1 MNKVPWTNGPTLELG
16 RQGVNQATEHYATAT
31 SSGLERD
38 ARQQSAGDVNDPGQI
53 ALGVIIG
60 RTSEFFDF
68 FVYCIASVLVFPQ
81 LLFPG
86 ETALMGT
93 MYSFAI
99 FSLAFIARPVGSLV
113 FMNIDRT
120 YGRGVKLTI
129 AMFMLGGSTAA
140 MAFLPSYASSG
151 VFAIYLLCA
160 FRFLQ
165 GLAWGGAWDGL
176 ASLLALNS
184 PDNRKGFYA
193 MIPQLGAPL
202 GFMLASTLFAYL
214 ILTLAPEDFLAFGW
228 RFAFFVAFAINVVA
242 LFARLRLVA
251 TSEFGHLLEQ
261 NELHAARISDTLRH
275 NGRTVLLGAL
285 VPLVSYALFHLVTV
299 FALTWVFLYAN
310 GNAGQFLLTQ
320 GVGAVLCALGIV
332 ASGFI
337 ADQLGRRR
345 LLGYSA
351 GIILI
356 GALLTPLLYTYNV
369 INEGMIVLGGF
380 AVLGLCFGQAAG
392 TLASNFKREYRYT
405 GSALTSDLA
414 WLLGAGFAPLIALY
428 LCDQFGLI
436 GVGAYLLSGAVVTLL
451 VLQFNKQF
459 GAKTSD

>member
-1 MNKVPWTNGPTLELG
+1 MTQT
-16 RQGVNQATEHYATAT
+16 TENYATAT

-38 ARQQSAGDVNDPGQI
+38 ARHHNADATNDPGQI

-86 ETALMGT
+86 ETALVGT

-113 FMNIDRT
+113 FMTVDRR

-140 MAFLPSYASSG
+140 MAFLPSFASAG
-151 VFAIYLLCA
+151 VIAIYLLCA

-176 ASLLALNS
+176 ASLLALNA
-184 PDNRKGFYA
+184 PDNRKGWYA

-202 GFMLASTLFAYL
+202 GFMLASSLFAYL
-214 ILTLAPEDFLAFGW
+214 ILTLHADDFLAFGW
-228 RFAFFVAFAINVVA
+228 RYAFFVAFAINVVA

-251 TSEFGHLLEQ
+251 TSEFGHLLEK
-261 NELHAARISDTLRH
+261 NELEAARVIDTLKH
-275 NGRTVLLGAL
+275 NGRTVVLGAL
-285 VPLVSYALFHLVTV
+285 VPMVSYALFHLVTV
-299 FALTWVFLYAN
+299 FALTWVYLYAN
-310 GNAGQFLLTQ
+310 GNPGQFLLTQ
-320 GVGAVLCALGIV
+320 GVGAVLCAFGII

-337 ADQLGRRR
+337 ADELGRRR

-351 GIILI
+351 GIILL
-356 GALLTPLLYTYNV
+356 GAILTPLLYTYNI

-428 LCDQFGLI
+428 LCDKFGLA
-436 GVGAYLLSGAVVTLL
+436 GVGAYLLSGAIVTLL

-459 GAKTSD
+459 GARTTD

>member
-1 MNKVPWTNGPTLELG
+1 
-16 RQGVNQATEHYATAT
+16 VNQTTENYATAT

-38 ARQQSAGDVNDPGQI
+38 ARHHNADATNDPGQI

-86 ETALMGT
+86 ETALVGT

-113 FMNIDRT
+113 FMTVDRR

-140 MAFLPSYASSG
+140 MAFLPSFASAG
-151 VFAIYLLCA
+151 VIAIYLLCA

-176 ASLLALNS
+176 ASLLALNA
-184 PDNRKGFYA
+184 PDNRKGWYA

-202 GFMLASTLFAYL
+202 GFMLASSLFAYL
-214 ILTLAPEDFLAFGW
+214 ILTLHADDFLAFGW
-228 RFAFFVAFAINVVA
+228 RYAFFVAFAINVVA

-251 TSEFGHLLEQ
+251 TSEFGHLLEK
-261 NELHAARISDTLRH
+261 NELEAARVIDTLKH
-275 NGRTVLLGAL
+275 NGRTVVLGAL
-285 VPLVSYALFHLVTV
+285 VPMVSYALFHLVTV
-299 FALTWVFLYAN
+299 FALTWVYLYAN
-310 GNAGQFLLTQ
+310 GNPGQFLLTQ
-320 GVGAVLCALGIV
+320 GVGAVLCAFGII

-337 ADQLGRRR
+337 ADELGRRR

-351 GIILI
+351 GIILL
-356 GALLTPLLYTYNV
+356 GAILTPLLYTYNI

-428 LCDQFGLI
+428 LCDKFGLA
-436 GVGAYLLSGAVVTLL
+436 GVGAYLLSGAIVTLL

-459 GAKTSD
+459 GARTTD

>member
-1 MNKVPWTNGPTLELG
+1 M
-16 RQGVNQATEHYATAT
+16 
-31 SSGLERD
+31 ERD
-38 ARQQSAGDVNDPGQI
+38 ARHHNADATNDPGQI

-113 FMNIDRT
+113 FMTVDRQ

-129 AMFMLGGSTAA
+129 AMFLLGGSTAA
-140 MAFLPSYASSG
+140 MAFLPSFASSG
-151 VFAIYLLCA
+151 VIAIYLLCA

-176 ASLLALNS
+176 ASLLALNA
-184 PDNRKGFYA
+184 PDNRKGWYA

-202 GFMLASTLFAYL
+202 GFMLASSLFAFL
-214 ILTLAPEDFLAFGW
+214 LLTLHPDDFLSFGW
-228 RFAFFVAFAINVVA
+228 RYAFFVAFAINVVA

-251 TSEFGHLLEQ
+251 TSEFGHLLDQ
-261 NELHAARISDTLRH
+261 NELEAARVIDTLKH
-275 NGRTVLLGAL
+275 NGRTVVLGAL
-285 VPLVSYALFHLVTV
+285 VPMVSYALFHLVTV
-299 FALTWVFLYAN
+299 FALTWVFLYAD
-310 GNAGQFLLTQ
+310 GNPGQFLLTQ
-320 GVGAVLCALGIV
+320 GVGAVLCAFGII

-351 GIILI
+351 GIILL
-356 GALLTPLLYTYNV
+356 GAVLTPLLYTYNI

-428 LCDQFGLI
+428 LCDKFGLP

-459 GAKTSD
+459 GAKTTD

>member
-1 MNKVPWTNGPTLELG
+1 VTQT
-16 RQGVNQATEHYATAT
+16 TEHYATAT

-38 ARQQSAGDVNDPGQI
+38 ARHHNADATNDPGQI

-113 FMNIDRT
+113 FMTVDRQH
-120 YGRGVKLTI
+120 GRGVKLTI
-129 AMFMLGGSTAA
+129 AMFLLGGSTAA
-140 MAFLPSYASSG
+140 MAFLPSFASAG
-151 VFAIYLLCA
+151 VVAIYLLCA

-176 ASLLALNS
+176 ASLLALNA
-184 PDNRKGFYA
+184 PDNRKGWYA

-202 GFMLASTLFAYL
+202 GFMLASSLFAFL
-214 ILTLAPEDFLAFGW
+214 LLTLHPDDFLSFGW
-228 RFAFFVAFAINVVA
+228 RYAFFVAFAINVVA

-251 TSEFGHLLEQ
+251 TSEFGHLLDK
-261 NELHAARISDTLRH
+261 NELEAARVMDTLKH
-275 NGRTVLLGAL
+275 NGRTVVLGAL
-285 VPLVSYALFHLVTV
+285 VPMVSYALFHLVTV
-299 FALTWVFLYAN
+299 FALSWVYLYAN
-310 GNAGQFLLTQ
+310 GNPGQFLLTQ
-320 GVGAVLCALGIV
+320 GVGAVLCAFGIV

-351 GIILI
+351 GIILL
-356 GALLTPLLYTYNV
+356 GAILTPLLYTYNI

-392 TLASNFKREYRYT
+392 TLASNFKRKYRYT

-428 LCDQFGLI
+428 LCDKFGLA

-459 GAKTSD
+459 GARNTD

>member
-1 MNKVPWTNGPTLELG
+1 MTQT
-16 RQGVNQATEHYATAT
+16 TEHYATAT

-38 ARQQSAGDVNDPGQI
+38 ARHNNADATNDPGQI

-86 ETALMGT
+86 ETALVGT

-113 FMNIDRT
+113 FMTVDRR

-140 MAFLPSYASSG
+140 MAFLPSFASAG
-151 VFAIYLLCA
+151 VIAIYLLCA

-176 ASLLALNS
+176 ASLLALNA
-184 PDNRKGFYA
+184 PDNRKGWYA

-202 GFMLASTLFAYL
+202 GFMLASSLFAYL
-214 ILTLAPEDFLAFGW
+214 ILTLHADDFLAFGW
-228 RFAFFVAFAINVVA
+228 SYAFFVAFAINVVA

-251 TSEFGHLLEQ
+251 TSEFGHLLEK
-261 NELHAARISDTLRH
+261 NELEAARVIDTLKH
-275 NGRTVLLGAL
+275 NGRTVVLGAL
-285 VPLVSYALFHLVTV
+285 VPMVSYALFHLVTV
-299 FALTWVFLYAN
+299 FALTWVYLYAN
-310 GNAGQFLLTQ
+310 GNPGQFLLTQ
-320 GVGAVLCALGIV
+320 GVGAVLCAFGII

-337 ADQLGRRR
+337 ADELGRRR

-351 GIILI
+351 GIILL
-356 GALLTPLLYTYNV
+356 GAILTPLLYTYNI

-428 LCDQFGLI
+428 LCDKFGLA
-436 GVGAYLLSGAVVTLL
+436 GVGAYLLSGAIVTLL

-459 GAKTSD
+459 GARTTD

>member
-1 MNKVPWTNGPTLELG
+1 M
-16 RQGVNQATEHYATAT
+16 
-31 SSGLERD
+31 ERD
-38 ARQQSAGDVNDPGQI
+38 ARHHNADATNDPGQI

-113 FMNIDRT
+113 FMTVDRQ

-129 AMFMLGGSTAA
+129 AMFLLGGSTAA
-140 MAFLPSYASSG
+140 MAFLPSTASAG
-151 VFAIYLLCA
+151 ILAIYLLCA

-176 ASLLALNS
+176 ASLLALNA
-184 PDNRKGFYA
+184 PDNRKGWYA

-202 GFMLASTLFAYL
+202 GFMLASSLFAYL
-214 ILTLAPEDFLAFGW
+214 ILTLHADDFLAFGW
-228 RFAFFVAFAINVVA
+228 RYAFFVAFAINVVA

-251 TSEFGHLLEQ
+251 TSEFGHLLDK
-261 NELHAARISDTLRH
+261 NELEASRVMDTLKH
-275 NGRTVLLGAL
+275 NGRTVVLGAL
-285 VPLVSYALFHLVTV
+285 VPMVSYALFHLVTV
-299 FALTWVFLYAN
+299 FALSWVYLYAN
-310 GNAGQFLLTQ
+310 GNPGQFLLTQ
-320 GVGAVLCALGIV
+320 GVGAVLCAFGII

-351 GIILI
+351 GIILL
-356 GALLTPLLYTYNV
+356 GAVLTPLLYTYNI

-428 LCDQFGLI
+428 LCDKFGLA

-459 GAKTSD
+459 GARTTD

>member
-1 MNKVPWTNGPTLELG
+1 MTQT
-16 RQGVNQATEHYATAT
+16 TEHYATAT

-38 ARQQSAGDVNDPGQI
+38 ARHHNADATNDPGQI

-113 FMNIDRT
+113 FMTVDRQ

-129 AMFMLGGSTAA
+129 AMFLLGGSTAA
-140 MAFLPSYASSG
+140 MAFLPSFASSG
-151 VFAIYLLCA
+151 VIAIYLLCA

-176 ASLLALNS
+176 ASLLALNA
-184 PDNRKGFYA
+184 PDNRKGWYA

-202 GFMLASTLFAYL
+202 GFMLASSLFAFL
-214 ILTLAPEDFLAFGW
+214 LLTLHPDDFLSFGW
-228 RFAFFVAFAINVVA
+228 RYAFFVAFAINVVA

-251 TSEFGHLLEQ
+251 TSEFGHLLDQ
-261 NELHAARISDTLRH
+261 NELEAARVIDTLKH
-275 NGRTVLLGAL
+275 NGRTVVLGAL
-285 VPLVSYALFHLVTV
+285 VPMVSYALFHLVTV
-299 FALTWVFLYAN
+299 FALTWVFLYAD
-310 GNAGQFLLTQ
+310 GNPGQFLLTQ
-320 GVGAVLCALGIV
+320 GVGAVLCAFGII

-351 GIILI
+351 GIILL
-356 GALLTPLLYTYNV
+356 GAVLTPLLYTYNI

-428 LCDQFGLI
+428 LCDKFGLP

-459 GAKTSD
+459 GAKTTD

>member
-1 MNKVPWTNGPTLELG
+1 M
-16 RQGVNQATEHYATAT
+16 NQATEHYATAT

>member
-1 MNKVPWTNGPTLELG
+1 MNQT
-16 RQGVNQATEHYATAT
+16 TENYATAT

-38 ARQQSAGDVNDPGQI
+38 ARHHNADATNDPGQI

-86 ETALMGT
+86 ETALVGT

-99 FSLAFIARPVGSLV
+99 FSLAFVARPVGSLV
-113 FMNIDRT
+113 FMTVDRQ

-129 AMFMLGGSTAA
+129 AMFLLGGSTAA
-140 MAFLPSYASSG
+140 MAFLPSFASAG
-151 VFAIYLLCA
+151 VLAIYLLCA

-176 ASLLALNS
+176 ASLLALNA
-184 PDNRKGFYA
+184 PDNRKGWYA

-202 GFMLASTLFAYL
+202 GFMLAASLFAYL
-214 ILTLAPEDFLAFGW
+214 LLTLHPDDFLAFGW
-228 RFAFFVAFAINVVA
+228 RYAFFVAFAINVVA

-251 TSEFGHLLEQ
+251 TSEFGHLLEK
-261 NELHAARISDTLRH
+261 NELEAARVMDTLKH
-275 NGRTVLLGAL
+275 NGRTVVLGAL
-285 VPLVSYALFHLVTV
+285 VPMVSYALFHLVTV
-299 FALTWVFLYAN
+299 FALSWVFLYAN
-310 GNAGQFLLTQ
+310 GNPGQFLLTQ
-320 GVGAVLCALGIV
+320 GVGAVLCAFGIV

-351 GIILI
+351 GIILL
-356 GALLTPLLYTYNV
+356 GAVLTPLLYTYNI

-428 LCDQFGLI
+428 LCDKFGLP

>member
-1 MNKVPWTNGPTLELG
+1 MNQT
-16 RQGVNQATEHYATAT
+16 TEHYATAT

-38 ARQQSAGDVNDPGQI
+38 ARHHNADATTDPGQI

-113 FMNIDRT
+113 FMTVDRR

-129 AMFMLGGSTAA
+129 AMFLLGGSTAA
-140 MAFLPSYASSG
+140 MAFLPSFASAG
-151 VFAIYLLCA
+151 VIAIYLLCA

-176 ASLLALNS
+176 ASLLALNA
-184 PDNRKGFYA
+184 PDNRKGWYA

-202 GFMLASTLFAYL
+202 GFILASSLFAYL
-214 ILTLAPEDFLAFGW
+214 ILTLPSEDFLTFGW
-228 RFAFFVAFAINVVA
+228 RYAFFVAFAINVVA

-251 TSEFGHLLEQ
+251 TSEFGHLLDK
-261 NELHAARISDTLRH
+261 NELEAARVMDTLKH

-285 VPLVSYALFHLVTV
+285 VPMVSYALFHLVTV
-299 FALTWVFLYAN
+299 FALSWVYLYAN
-310 GNAGQFLLTQ
+310 GNPGQFLLTQ

-351 GIILI
+351 GIILL
-356 GALLTPLLYTYNV
+356 GAVLTPLLYTYNI

-428 LCDQFGLI
+428 LCDKFGLA
-436 GVGAYLLSGAVVTLL
+436 GVGAYLLSGAAVTLL

-459 GAKTSD
+459 GARNSD

>member
-1 MNKVPWTNGPTLELG
+1 MNQTPEN
-16 RQGVNQATEHYATAT
+16 YATAT

-38 ARQQSAGDVNDPGQI
+38 ARHHNADATNDPGQI

-86 ETALMGT
+86 ETALVGT

-113 FMNIDRT
+113 FMTVDRA

-140 MAFLPSYASSG
+140 MAFLPSFMSAG
-151 VFAIYLLCA
+151 VLAIYLLCA

-176 ASLLALNS
+176 ASLLALNA
-184 PDNRKGFYA
+184 PDNRKGWYA

-202 GFMLASTLFAYL
+202 GFMLASSLFAYL
-214 ILTLAPEDFLAFGW
+214 ILTLHPDDFLSFGW
-228 RFAFFVAFAINVVA
+228 RYAFFVAFAINVVA

-251 TSEFGHLLEQ
+251 TSEFGHLLEE
-261 NELHAARISDTLRH
+261 NELQASRVMDTLKH
-275 NGRTVLLGAL
+275 NGRTVVLGAL
-285 VPLVSYALFHLVTV
+285 VPMVSYALFHLVTV
-299 FALTWVFLYAN
+299 FALTWVFLYAD
-310 GNAGQFLLTQ
+310 GNPGQFLLTQ
-320 GVGAVLCALGIV
+320 GVGAVLCAFGIV

-351 GIILI
+351 GIILL
-356 GALLTPLLYTYNV
+356 GAILTPLLYNYNI

-428 LCDQFGLI
+428 LCDKFGLP
-436 GVGAYLLSGAVVTLL
+436 GVGVYLMSGAVVTLL

-459 GAKTSD
+459 GAKTTD

>member
-1 MNKVPWTNGPTLELG
+1 M
-16 RQGVNQATEHYATAT
+16 NQATEHYATAT

-351 GIILI
+351 GIILV

>member
-1 MNKVPWTNGPTLELG
+1 MNQT
-16 RQGVNQATEHYATAT
+16 TENYATAT

-38 ARQQSAGDVNDPGQI
+38 ARHHNAGATTDPGQI

-86 ETALMGT
+86 ETALVGT

-113 FMNIDRT
+113 FMTVDRR

-129 AMFMLGGSTAA
+129 AMFLLGGSTAA
-140 MAFLPSYASSG
+140 MAFLPSFASAG
-151 VFAIYLLCA
+151 VIAIYLLCA

-176 ASLLALNS
+176 ASLLALNA
-184 PDNRKGFYA
+184 PDDRKGWYA

-202 GFMLASTLFAYL
+202 GFILASSLFAYL
-214 ILTLAPEDFLAFGW
+214 ILTLPSEDFLTFGW
-228 RFAFFVAFAINVVA
+228 RYAFFVAFAINVVA

-251 TSEFGHLLEQ
+251 TSEFGHLLDK
-261 NELHAARISDTLRH
+261 NELEAARVMDTLKH
-275 NGRTVLLGAL
+275 NGRTVVLGAL
-285 VPLVSYALFHLVTV
+285 VPMVSYALFHLVTV
-299 FALTWVFLYAN
+299 FALSWVYLYAN
-310 GNAGQFLLTQ
+310 GNPGQFLLTQ
-320 GVGAVLCALGIV
+320 GVGAVLCAFGIV

-351 GIILI
+351 GIILL
-356 GALLTPLLYTYNV
+356 GAVLTPLLYTYNI

-428 LCDQFGLI
+428 LCDKFGLA
-436 GVGAYLLSGAVVTLL
+436 GVGAYLLSGAAVTLL

-459 GAKTSD
+459 GARNSD

>member
-1 MNKVPWTNGPTLELG
+1 MNQT
-16 RQGVNQATEHYATAT
+16 TENYATAT

-38 ARQQSAGDVNDPGQI
+38 ARHHNADATNDPGQI

-86 ETALMGT
+86 ETALVGT

-113 FMNIDRT
+113 FMTVDRAH
-120 YGRGVKLTI
+120 GRGVKLTI
-129 AMFMLGGSTAA
+129 AMFLLGGSTAA
-140 MAFLPSYASSG
+140 MAFLPSFESAG
-151 VFAIYLLCA
+151 VLAIYLLCA

-176 ASLLALNS
+176 SSLLALNA
-184 PDNRKGFYA
+184 PDNRKGWYA

-202 GFMLASTLFAYL
+202 GFMLASSLFAYL
-214 ILTLAPEDFLAFGW
+214 ILTLHADDFLAFGW
-228 RFAFFVAFAINVVA
+228 RYAFFVAFAINVVA

-251 TSEFGHLLEQ
+251 TSEFGHLLEK
-261 NELHAARISDTLRH
+261 NELEAARVMDTLKH
-275 NGRTVLLGAL
+275 NGRTVVLGAL
-285 VPLVSYALFHLVTV
+285 VPMVSYALFHLVTV
-299 FALTWVFLYAN
+299 FALSWVYLYAN
-310 GNAGQFLLTQ
+310 GNPGQFLLTQ
-320 GVGAVLCALGIV
+320 GVGAVLCAFGII

-351 GIILI
+351 GIILL
-356 GALLTPLLYTYNV
+356 GAVLTPLLYTYNI

-428 LCDQFGLI
+428 LCDKFGLP

-459 GAKTSD
+459 GARTSD

>member
-1 MNKVPWTNGPTLELG
+1 MNQT
-16 RQGVNQATEHYATAT
+16 TENYATAT

-38 ARQQSAGDVNDPGQI
+38 ARHHNADATNDPGQI

-86 ETALMGT
+86 ETALVGT

-113 FMNIDRT
+113 FMTVDRR

-140 MAFLPSYASSG
+140 MAFLPSFASAG
-151 VFAIYLLCA
+151 VIAIYLLCA

-176 ASLLALNS
+176 ASLLALNA
-184 PDNRKGFYA
+184 PDNRKGWYA

-202 GFMLASTLFAYL
+202 GFMLASSLFAYL
-214 ILTLAPEDFLAFGW
+214 ILTLHADDFLAFGW
-228 RFAFFVAFAINVVA
+228 RYAFFVAFAINVVA

-251 TSEFGHLLEQ
+251 TSEFGHLLEK
-261 NELHAARISDTLRH
+261 NELEAARVIDTLKH
-275 NGRTVLLGAL
+275 NGRTVVLGAL
-285 VPLVSYALFHLVTV
+285 VPMVSYALFHLVTV
-299 FALTWVFLYAN
+299 FALTWVYLYAN
-310 GNAGQFLLTQ
+310 GNPGQFLLTQ
-320 GVGAVLCALGIV
+320 GVGAVLCAFGII

-337 ADQLGRRR
+337 ADELGRRR

-351 GIILI
+351 GIILL
-356 GALLTPLLYTYNV
+356 GAILTPLLYTYNI

-428 LCDQFGLI
+428 LCDKFGLA
-436 GVGAYLLSGAVVTLL
+436 GVGAYLLSGAIVTLL

-459 GAKTSD
+459 GARTTD

>member
-1 MNKVPWTNGPTLELG
+1 VTQT
-16 RQGVNQATEHYATAT
+16 TEHYATAT

-38 ARQQSAGDVNDPGQI
+38 ARHHNADATNDPGQI

-113 FMNIDRT
+113 FMTVDRQ

-129 AMFMLGGSTAA
+129 AMFLLGGSTAA
-140 MAFLPSYASSG
+140 MAFLPSTASAG
-151 VFAIYLLCA
+151 ILAIYLLCA

-176 ASLLALNS
+176 ASLLALNA
-184 PDNRKGFYA
+184 PDNRKGWYA

-202 GFMLASTLFAYL
+202 GFMLASSLFAYL
-214 ILTLAPEDFLAFGW
+214 ILTLHADDFLAFGW
-228 RFAFFVAFAINVVA
+228 RYAFFVAFAINVVA

-251 TSEFGHLLEQ
+251 TSEFGHLLDK
-261 NELHAARISDTLRH
+261 NELEASRVMDTLKH
-275 NGRTVLLGAL
+275 NGRTVVLGAL
-285 VPLVSYALFHLVTV
+285 VPMVSYALFHLVTV
-299 FALTWVFLYAN
+299 FALSWVYLYAN
-310 GNAGQFLLTQ
+310 GNPGQFLLTQ
-320 GVGAVLCALGIV
+320 GVGAVLCAFGII

-351 GIILI
+351 GIILL
-356 GALLTPLLYTYNV
+356 GAVLTPLLYTYNI

-428 LCDQFGLI
+428 LCDKFGLA

-459 GAKTSD
+459 GARTTD

>member
-1 MNKVPWTNGPTLELG
+1 MNQT
-16 RQGVNQATEHYATAT
+16 TENYATAT

-38 ARQQSAGDVNDPGQI
+38 ARQQSAGDAHDPGQI

-86 ETALMGT
+86 ETALIGT

-113 FMNIDRT
+113 FMTVDRRH
-120 YGRGVKLTI
+120 GRGVKLTI

-140 MAFLPSYASSG
+140 MAFLPSFDSAG

-176 ASLLALNS
+176 SSLLALNA
-184 PDNRKGFYA
+184 PDNRKGWYA

-202 GFMLASTLFAYL
+202 GFMLASSLFAYL
-214 ILTLAPEDFLAFGW
+214 ILTLHADDFLAFGW
-228 RFAFFVAFAINVVA
+228 RYAFFVAFAINVVA

-261 NELHAARISDTLRH
+261 NELHAARVMDTLKH

-285 VPLVSYALFHLVTV
+285 VPMVSYALFHLVTV
-299 FALTWVFLYAN
+299 FALTWVYLYAE

-320 GVGAVLCALGIV
+320 GVGAVLCAFGII

-351 GIILI
+351 GIILA
-356 GALLTPLLYTYNV
+356 GAILTPLLYTYNI

-428 LCDQFGLI
+428 LCDKFGLP
-436 GVGAYLLSGAVVTLL
+436 GVGAYLMSGAVVTLL

-459 GAKTSD
+459 GAKTTD

>member
-1 MNKVPWTNGPTLELG
+1 MTDN
-16 RQGVNQATEHYATAT
+16 YATA
-31 SSGLERD
+31 SSTGLERD
-38 ARQQSAGDVNDPGQI
+38 ARHHNADAQNDPGQI

-86 ETALMGT
+86 ETALVGT

-99 FSLAFIARPVGSLV
+99 FTLAFIARPIGSLV
-113 FMNIDRT
+113 FMTVDRNH
-120 YGRGVKLTI
+120 GRGVKLTI
-129 AMFMLGGSTAA
+129 AMFLLGGSTAA
-140 MAFLPSYASSG
+140 MAFLPSFESAG
-151 VFAIYLLCA
+151 VLAIYLLCA

-165 GLAWGGAWDGL
+165 GMAWGGAWDGL
-176 ASLLALNS
+176 ASLLALNA
-184 PDNRKGFYA
+184 PDNRKGWFA

-202 GFMLASTLFAYL
+202 GFLLASTLFAYL
-214 ILTLAPEDFLAFGW
+214 ILTLPADDFMAFGW
-228 RFAFFVAFAINVVA
+228 RYAFFVAFAINVVA

-251 TSEFGHLLEQ
+251 TSEFGHLLDQ
-261 NELHAARISDTLRH
+261 NELEAAPVIQTLKH
-275 NGRTVLLGAL
+275 HGRTVILGAL

-299 FALTWVFLYAN
+299 FALVWIFLYAN
-310 GNAGQFLLTQ
+310 GNPGQFLLTQ

-351 GIILI
+351 AIILF
-356 GALLTPLLYTYNV
+356 GAILTPLLYSFNI

-414 WLLGAGFAPLIALY
+414 WLLGAGFAPLVALY
-428 LCDQFGLI
+428 LCDRFGLAA
-436 GVGAYLLSGAVVTLL
+436 VGGYLMSGAIVTLL

-459 GAKTSD
+459 GAKNDD